1 MHWIDPA
8 QLPQTKGVVARFLL
22 NPHGELD
29 GLILHDGT
37 EVHFP
42 PHLSTAVGKALKPG
56 ADVIVYGLQPR
67 RGPVVAAVALEAS
80 GHTVVD
86 EGPND
91 DARTKLP
98 RTQLEASGTI
108 VRALHG
114 PKGETRGALL
124 NDGTIVRIGKHAGP
138 DATKLLSVGKPLAA
152 RGEGVATPDGQCIEA
167 HFIGTS
173 TDSLKRTNDRP
184 HKEPKP
190 KDSENRKPKHPE
202 PKPPKHAT

>member
-8 QLPQTKGVVARFLL
+8 QLPRTKGVVERFLL

-29 GLILHDGT
+29 GLILQDGT

-42 PHLSTAVGKALKPG
+42 PHLSMAVGKVLRPG
-56 ADVIVYGLQPR
+56 ADVIVYGLRPR
-67 RGPVVAAVALEAS
+67 RAPVVAAVALEAS
-80 GHTVVD
+80 GHTIID

-98 RTQLEASGTI
+98 RTQLEASGAI
-108 VRALHG
+108 VRVLHG
-114 PKGETRGALL
+114 PRGETRGALL
-124 NDGTIVRIGKHAGP
+124 ADGTIVRIGKHARP
-138 DATKLLSVGKPLAA
+138 DATKLLAMGEPLAA

-173 TDSLKRTNDRP
+173 TDSLKRTNAMPRRYWKSLSGTDMPGRALSR
-184 HKEPKP
+184 EP
-190 KDSENRKPKHPE
+190 
-202 PKPPKHAT
+202 